1 MINDPVYKHFLELSW
16 RRKLNAVEEE
26 ELRAWL
32 IAHPEA
38 QAAWEME
45 TGLNEVLGM
54 MPDAAVLSNFN
65 ARVMQGI
72 EQEEASEK
80 RRAARRRIAWW
91 RKIIPRVALAV
102 AVVGVGIFSYQQY
115 RLAERREQARQAE
128 VVQSFIAISKVPFL
142 SDPETLE
149 DFDTI
154 RLGPGLVADE
164 RLLTLLQ

>member
-1 MINDPVYKHFLELSW
+1 MTNDPVYKYFLELSW
-16 RRKLNAVEEE
+16 RRKLNAAEEE

-32 IAHPEA
+32 ITHPEA
-38 QAAWEME
+38 QAEWEME
-45 TGLNEVLGM
+45 LGLNDVLATI
-54 MPDAAVLSNFN
+54 PDAAVPSNFN

-72 EQEEASEK
+72 EQEESFEK
-80 RRAARRRIAWW
+80 RRVVRHRIAWW
-91 RKIIPRVALAV
+91 QKILPRVALGVLV
-102 AVVGVGIFSYQQY
+102 AGAGIFSYQKY
-115 RLAERREQARQAE
+115 RLAMINEEATQAE
-128 VVQSFIAISKVPFL
+128 VVQGFITVSKVPFL